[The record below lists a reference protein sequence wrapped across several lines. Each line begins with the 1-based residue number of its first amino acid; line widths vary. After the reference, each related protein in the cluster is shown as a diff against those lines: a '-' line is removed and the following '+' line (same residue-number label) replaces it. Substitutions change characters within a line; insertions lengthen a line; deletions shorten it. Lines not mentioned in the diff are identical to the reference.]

1 MSDPPAT
8 RLECAGCG
16 AAPDARAPFRCANT
30 GRDDL
35 DHIVA
40 RRLDTARVTF
50 PRTGAANPFVR
61 FRALLHSYHAA
72 RAGGM
77 SDADFVALVEE
88 LDRAVAAVDGRGFV
102 TTPFAGSGALGE
114 SLGFASG
121 GGVWVKDE
129 TGNVSG
135 SHKARHLFGLALLL
149 EVMERTGLATRAEH
163 DRRGLAIAS
172 CGNAALAAAV
182 VARASRRPLKVF
194 IPPDAD
200 PRVVERL
207 QSLGARIAVCAR
219 AVGEKGDPCVHA
231 FHRALDAGALP
242 FCCQGSDN
250 GLTIEGGETLAWEIA
265 AALAGEGRALDRLFV
280 QVGGGALAS
289 ACAQGL
295 REAVSL
301 GALARLPRLHAVQT
315 FGAFPLRRAY
325 ERARAR
331 ILARLGGASGADDT
345 AAAERMRAPDA
356 ADVVREEL
364 RHAQTHRSEF
374 MWAWEEPPKSIAHGI
389 LDDETYDWH
398 AVVTGMIESGGWPVI
413 VSEERLAE
421 ANALARSSTGI
432 HADHT
437 GSSGLA
443 GLIELRSSGLV
454 APDESVAVLFTGV
467 ER

>member
-1 MSDPPAT
+1 MSDAPAT
-8 RLECAGCG
+8 RLECAACG
-16 AAPDARAPFRCANT
+16 AAPDARAPWRCPNA

-40 RRLDTARVTF
+40 RRLDAARATF
-50 PRTGAANPFVR
+50 PCAGAVNPFVR
-61 FRALLHSYHAA
+61 FRTLLHSYHAA

-88 LDRAVAAVDGRGFV
+88 LDRAVAEVDSRGFV
-102 TTPFAGSGALGE
+102 ATPFARSGALGE

-135 SHKARHLFGLALLL
+135 SHKARHLFGIALVL
-149 EVMERTGLATRAEH
+149 EVMERTGLASRAEH

-182 VARASRRPLKVF
+182 VARAARRPLEVF

-200 PRVVERL
+200 PKVVKRL
-207 QSLGARIAVCAR
+207 QSLDAHIAVCPR
-219 AVGEKGDPCVHA
+219 APGEKGDPCYHA
-231 FHRALDAGALP
+231 FRRALEAGALP

-265 AALAGEGRALDRLFV
+265 AALADDGLTLDRLFV

-301 GALARLPRLHAVQT
+301 GALAKLPQLHAVQT
-315 FGAFPLRRAY
+315 FGAFPRA
-325 ERARAR
+325 ARATPPTR
-331 ILARLGGASGADDT
+331 RPPSACARPTPRTSCARSCATRRPTAPSSCGRGRSRRGASPT
-345 AAAERMRAPDA
+345 ASWMTRP
-356 ADVVREEL
+356 
-364 RHAQTHRSEF
+364 T
-374 MWAWEEPPKSIAHGI
+374 
-389 LDDETYDWH
+389 
-398 AVVTGMIESGGWPVI
+398 TGTRW
-413 VSEERLAE
+413 
-421 ANALARSSTGI
+421 
-432 HADHT
+432 
-437 GSSGLA
+437 
-443 GLIELRSSGLV
+443 
-454 APDESVAVLFTGV
+454 
-467 ER
+467 